1 MANELNINMDEY
13 TGSCDAN
20 EMKRHLREEMIEQ
33 LPGQTRYQEFAKQLA
48 DLKQKEL
55 EAQIDGLQNTES
67 FKNEKIRLMSEV
79 AKIKIDLNKE
89 KTNIDSRIEKNN
101 SLLTKL
107 YSLRESFKNRPLKE
121 GETEQDRAKETLKIE
136 FGAEGKPSLIVQM
149 EGAHGFDFTIHDGKV
164 VFNGEMSDDKL
175 LEVLDFLYR
184 HGIRNFELPSN
195 QRGTSFKEV
204 YARVQQQREAD
215 KKTYMPE
222 PPARGEEPFT
232 KIEANQEEAAQ
243 AAYAAQASTQQASAQ
258 QASGTT
264 ATTATTSGTWQ
275 NPANV
280 DKTEFEEVT
289 KDFEGW
295 LGEKNQKKKK
305 GLSWFKESSFS
316 GNDVTYSVYNSEDEK
331 NLENDGKRDKN
342 NVKKETCAYRVRL
355 KKSKDGKLDSLE
367 YYVPNDGKIPDAL
380 ADKMA
385 LMIKAQ
391 GALYMNF
398 PDGLNPADAGVFR
411 MSCARAGIIPKGISL
426 NEIHAKKMIAE
437 AENNLYGKDLLKYK
451 GQLGRYLLEQT
462 KGNTEDRRYLMAI
475 GLINQ
480 EKYAPFKDC
489 FDSTIKSEIEQKGR
503 DKKAEEVIGSAR
515 AAHEM
520 YELYKENIDVPFT
533 SLMNS
538 NVIDD
543 QSKQIFM
550 QKLQENNIMPE
561 GNLTLKEM
569 SQTQLKALFNAL
581 EVKHTTQAT
590 EDLTNALN
598 DLPDKRAKDET
609 VRDMVSDARNALQ
622 DIVTDLDANEL
633 KGSRTPYLGNPKFDT
648 RTPQTTNTNQN
659 GNQASLTAA
668 ARARLAQ
675 NS

>member
-1 MANELNINMDEY
+1 MANELNINLNEY

-101 SLLTKL
+101 PLLTKL

-121 GETEQDRAKETLKIE
+121 GETEQDRAKDTLKIE
-136 FGAEGKPSLIVQM
+136 FDSKGEPSLVVQM

-164 VFNGEMSDDKL
+164 VFSGDMSDDKL

-184 HGIRNFELPSN
+184 RGIKNFELPSN
-195 QRGTSFKEV
+195 QKGTSFEEV
-204 YARVQQQREAD
+204 YTRVQQKREAD
-215 KKTYMPE
+215 KETHMPE
-222 PPARGEEPFT
+222 APARGEEPFT

-243 AAYAAQASTQQASAQ
+243 AAYAAQASTQQASSA
-258 QASGTT
+258 AAATTT
-264 ATTATTSGTWQ
+264 AATVAGTWQ

-280 DKTEFEEVT
+280 DKTKFEEVT

-295 LGEKNQKKKK
+295 LGDKNQMKKHD
-305 GLSWFKESSFS
+305 LSWFKESSFS
-316 GNDVTYSVYNSEDEK
+316 GNNVTYSVYNSEDED
-331 NLENDGKRDKN
+331 NLKNDGKRDKN

-367 YYVPNDGKIPDAL
+367 YYIPNSGKIPDAL

-398 PDGLNPADAGVFR
+398 PDGLTPADAGVFR
-411 MSCARAGIIPKGISL
+411 ISCARAGIIPKGISL
-426 NEIHAKKMIAE
+426 NEQHAKKMITE

-462 KGNTEDRRYLMAI
+462 KGNTEDRRYLTAI
-475 GLINQ
+475 SLINQ

-489 FDSTIKSEIEQKGR
+489 FDSIIKSEIEQKGR

-520 YELYKENIDVPFT
+520 YELYKGNTDVSFT

-538 NVIDD
+538 NIIDN

-550 QKLQENNIMPE
+550 QKLQENNIVPE

-569 SQTQLKALFNAL
+569 SQAQLKALFNAL
-581 EVKHTTQAT
+581 EVKNTAQAT
-590 EDLTNALN
+590 EDLTNELN
-598 DLPDKRAKDET
+598 DQPDKRAKDET
-609 VRDMVSDARNALQ
+609 LRDMVSDARNALQ
-622 DIVTDLDANEL
+622 DIVSDLEANEL
-633 KGSRTPYLGNPKFDT
+633 KGSRAPYLGNPKF
-648 RTPQTTNTNQN
+648 TPTNTNQN
-659 GNQASLTAA
+659 GNQAALAA
-668 ARARLAQ
+668 VRANPAQ
-675 NS
+675 NY

>member
-13 TGSCDAN
+13 ISSCPP
-20 EMKRHLREEMIEQ
+20 EEMQKNLTQETIENSPLQ
-33 LPGQTRYQEFAKQLA
+33 RRYDETTYKLEL
-48 DLKQKEL
+48 LKQSDNPEL
-55 EAQIDGLQNTES
+55 ATTE
-67 FKNEKIRLMSEV
+67 RAHLMSER
-79 AKIKIDLNKE
+79 AKIKSDLNKE
-89 KTNIDSRIEKNN
+89 KRNFKTLIEKNN

-121 GETEQDRAKETLKIE
+121 GETEQDRAKDNLKIE
-136 FGAEGKPSLIVQM
+136 FDTEGKPSLVVQM

-164 VFNGEMSDDKL
+164 VFNGDMSDDKL
-175 LEVLDFLYR
+175 LEILDFLYR
-184 HGIRNFELPSN
+184 RGIKNFELPNN
-195 QRGTSFKEV
+195 QKGTSFEEV
-204 YARVQQQREAD
+204 YTRVQQQREAD
-215 KKTYMPE
+215 KETHMPE

-232 KIEANQEEAAQ
+232 QTAPNQETERTAQ
-243 AAYAAQASTQQASAQ
+243 AAYAAQASTRQASTATT
-258 QASGTT
+258 TT
-264 ATTATTSGTWQ
+264 ATAVDGTWK
-275 NPANV
+275 NPNTPAPV
-280 DKTEFEEVT
+280 DKTNFKEVT

-331 NLENDGKRDKN
+331 NLDNDGKRDKN

-411 MSCARAGIIPKGISL
+411 TSCARAGIIPKGISL
-426 NEIHAKKMIAE
+426 NEIHAKKMVAE

-503 DKKAEEVIGSAR
+503 NKKAEEVIGSAR

-648 RTPQTTNTNQN
+648 RTPQTTNTLII
-659 GNQASLTAA
+659 GGRSSGAEM
-668 ARARLAQ
+668 
-675 NS
+675 